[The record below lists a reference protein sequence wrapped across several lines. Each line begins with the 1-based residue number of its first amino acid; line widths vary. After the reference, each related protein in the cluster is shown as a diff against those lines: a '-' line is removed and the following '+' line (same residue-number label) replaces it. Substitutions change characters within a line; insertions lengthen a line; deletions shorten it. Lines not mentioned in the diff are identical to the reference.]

1 VKKKHIEGAPAW
13 GSWLHAD
20 DLTRGL
26 EFVEGQRG
34 TRSPS
39 PVDREAQ
46 GETQTEATLG
56 KERFPSPD
64 VRPDV
69 APQNPGEPN
78 LAKDPVRKEASY
90 GKDSTDSR
98 NLKMERLSKRGHDM
112 SKSNLAGQDVEA
124 LYREKK
130 RSRTSKPR
138 HVDGPDTYKG
148 GPPILNIEVP
158 CK

>member
-1 VKKKHIEGAPAW
+1 
-13 GSWLHAD
+13 
-20 DLTRGL
+20 
-26 EFVEGQRG
+26 
-34 TRSPS
+34 
-39 PVDREAQ
+39 
-46 GETQTEATLG
+46 
-56 KERFPSPD
+56 
-64 VRPDV
+64 V